1 MAHRKDRPFHLLMAA
16 LIAATA
22 FAWSTPAHAQSEADA
37 GTSAAD
43 EGDAGAAPDSAAT
56 GAPSQQQPDAQ
67 QQGASDAQS
76 PAVDQE
82 GQSGRE
88 PGDRDGRGRERKRGG
103 KDGKDRDGKDGK
115 HRDRERDGDKKERR
129 GRDDRCPEG
138 KDCDQRRH
146 HRGDRGPGGAP
157 PPPGVP
163 PCPGDPGGTGVAFGA
178 PPMPI
183 TEILDLPDAIVIDQG
198 FISEAQALRPRPDHA
213 VMGSALTGYIPVF
226 GGNVFVKPGFSAA
239 VNGIVTSKR
248 IGAPTWFV
256 TSGIPVEGG
265 AYHSSNAQFAM
276 TANTSSVW
284 LDIRART
291 PIAPVRVVFNTSFAQ
306 PDPGFGFH
314 PNYAYAQ
321 FGGLT
326 FGLSDSA
333 FMDVDATP
341 FTLDF
346 EGPNALVSETH
357 AVLSYAF
364 ALVRRREARLHLTIS
379 IEQPVADIRAPT
391 GYENRF
397 FAPDGVLAL
406 RFESG
411 FGHVQIA
418 GLARGLGLQT
428 SAGRDNLYAFGY
440 GGSLTGSLH
449 LWRGASLVAGVTG
462 GRGISAYI
470 NDLGGLNDDAIVDAD
485 GDLEPLLSL
494 SAFGGLT
501 VSWTKVLRST
511 LSYGYVVLD
520 DRSHERELG
529 GDGFRFTNY
538 AALNLVCRPTKHMTF
553 GIEGLFG
560 SHKVVDGRDGMA
572 FRGQATFAMNY

>member
-1 MAHRKDRPFHLLMAA
+1 MAQRKNKPFHLLMAA
-16 LIAATA
+16 LVAATA
-22 FAWSTPAHAQSEADA
+22 FAWSTPAHAQSESDA
-37 GTSAAD
+37 GTATAD
-43 EGDAGAAPDSAAT
+43 EGDAGEASDSSAT
-56 GAPSQQQPDAQ
+56 DDASQQSSSDTQ
-67 QQGASDAQS
+67 QQGASGAQS
-76 PAVDQE
+76 PAASSE
-82 GQSGRE
+82 GANAPESDSQ
-88 PGDRDGRGRERKRGG
+88 DRRARERKKGD
-103 KDGKDRDGKDGK
+103 KKDRGDKDRRDKGK
-115 HRDRERDGDKKERR
+115 RDRRERDDG
-129 GRDDRCPEG
+129 CPEG

-146 HRGDRGPGGAP
+146 HRGERGPRGAP
-157 PPPGVP
+157 GMPP
-163 PCPGDPGGTGVAFGA
+163 PCPSDPGTGVACGGEGQPPCGA
-178 PPMPI
+178 PPMLI
-183 TEILDLPDAIVIDQG
+183 TEILDLPDALVIDQG

-213 VMGSALTGYIPVF
+213 VMGEALTGYIPVF

-256 TSGIPVEGG
+256 TSGIPVEGSP
-265 AYHSSNAQFAM
+265 YHSSNAQFAM
-276 TANTSSVW
+276 TANTSSIW

-306 PDPGFGFH
+306 PEPGFGFH

-364 ALVRRREARLHLTIS
+364 ALVRRPNARLHLTIS
-379 IEQPVADIRAPT
+379 IEQPVADVRAPA

-428 SAGRDNLYAFGY
+428 GTGRDNLYAFGY
-440 GGSLTGSLH
+440 GGSFTGSLR
-449 LWRGASLVAGVTG
+449 LWRGASLVAGVSG

-470 NDLGGLNDDAIVDAD
+470 NDLGGLNYDAIVDAD
-485 GDLEPLLSL
+485 GDLTPLLSL
-494 SAFGGLT
+494 SAYGGLT

-560 SHKVVDGRDGMA
+560 THKVIDGRDGMA